1 MGKQDGLPGLK
12 MGIARKH
19 HPHVLL
25 GFGDNRSLQITDR
38 FNNFLDCVSR
48 VKSDIQLRLFVAENG
63 HFGDSFATTLGTVAA
78 VYNLGNATVANKAG
92 DTVLFKGPAD
102 KKAYKGTFGGM
113 DFFVTEV

>member
-1 MGKQDGLPGLK
+1 MGKQNGLPGLK

-48 VKSDIQLRLFVAENG
+48 VKSDIQLRLIVAGTRRVHLASHRADEFG
-63 HFGDSFATTLGTVAA
+63 HPSFDSHLNIFISHIKYKFA
-78 VYNLGNATVANKAG
+78 
-92 DTVLFKGPAD
+92 VLNFLTDGL
-102 KKAYKGTFGGM
+102 
-113 DFFVTEV
+113 

>member
-48 VKSDIQLRLFVAENG
+48 VKSDIQLRLIVAGTGRVHLSAHRSHDFRDAPLNG
-63 HFGDSFATTLGTVAA
+63 HLNVFVRYIKYKFAVLNFLTDGLQTLENRFGF
-78 VYNLGNATVANKAG
+78 
-92 DTVLFKGPAD
+92 
-102 KKAYKGTFGGM
+102 
-113 DFFVTEV
+113 